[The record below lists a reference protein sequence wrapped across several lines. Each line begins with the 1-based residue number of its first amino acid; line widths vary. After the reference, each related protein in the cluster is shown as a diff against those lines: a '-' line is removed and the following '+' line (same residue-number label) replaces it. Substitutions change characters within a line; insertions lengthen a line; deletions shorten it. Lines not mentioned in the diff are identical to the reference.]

1 MKLVLFY
8 HAYIYGSNYVSIMS
22 ETFRL
27 LVSSG
32 LFKACDKLYIG
43 AYEETNASPKDGI
56 SWLEHFWANT
66 DKVEIIRHTVND
78 EERSTL
84 LYLRDYCKEN
94 PDDYVLYFHTKGIV
108 KYSEATQDWRRYM
121 EYFNIERW
129 KDCVKVLTE
138 GYDCCGVLW
147 NSDTAVGYFPHFSG
161 TFWWATA
168 KYINTLKIDYLNYPY
183 RLYREFW
190 IGSNPNVKVYE
201 FHNSRMNDK
210 EKLRAH
216 QSHYELLYPKAYYE
230 NTERKLHIICT
241 VYKKA
246 LELGLFINSFLLQTN
261 PNWILHFVHDGPATN
276 EIKTVISNCKDN
288 RVMFQETKKVN
299 GHYGHP
305 NRNLLLN
312 SIVVKDTDYILITNE
327 DNYYVPVFVEYMLK
341 ETVGKPVGIVY
352 CNMVHSYLKYSILN
366 TKLIKNK
373 IDCGSFIVLASVAK
387 KAGFNEIVH
396 NADGIYIEECKRI
409 SDNNGM
415 QSIKIE
421 KPLFIHN

>member
-1 MKLVLFY
+1 MK
-8 HAYIYGSNYVSIMS
+8 
-22 ETFRL
+22 
-27 LVSSG
+27 
-32 LFKACDKLYIG
+32 
-43 AYEETNASPKDGI
+43 
-56 SWLEHFWANT
+56 
-66 DKVEIIRHTVND
+66 
-78 EERSTL
+78 
-84 LYLRDYCKEN
+84 
-94 PDDYVLYFHTKGIV
+94 
-108 KYSEATQDWRRYM
+108 
-121 EYFNIERW
+121 
-129 KDCVKVLTE
+129 
-138 GYDCCGVLW
+138 
-147 NSDTAVGYFPHFSG
+147 
-161 TFWWATA
+161 
-168 KYINTLKIDYLNYPY
+168 
-183 RLYREFW
+183 
-190 IGSNPNVKVYE
+190 
-201 FHNSRMNDK
+201 
-210 EKLRAH
+210 
-216 QSHYELLYPKAYYE
+216 

-246 LELGLFINSFLLQTN
+246 LELGLFINSFLVQTN
-261 PNWILHFVHDGPATN
+261 PNWVLHFVHDGPATD
-276 EIKTVISNCKDN
+276 EIKTIISNCKDN

-341 ETVGKPVGIVY
+341 ETVGKSVGIVY

-366 TKLIKNK
+366 TRLIKNK

-396 NADGIYIEECKRI
+396 NADGIYLEECKRI

>member
-1 MKLVLFY
+1 
-8 HAYIYGSNYVSIMS
+8 
-22 ETFRL
+22 
-27 LVSSG
+27 
-32 LFKACDKLYIG
+32 
-43 AYEETNASPKDGI
+43 
-56 SWLEHFWANT
+56 
-66 DKVEIIRHTVND
+66 
-78 EERSTL
+78 
-84 LYLRDYCKEN
+84 
-94 PDDYVLYFHTKGIV
+94 
-108 KYSEATQDWRRYM
+108 
-121 EYFNIERW
+121 
-129 KDCVKVLTE
+129 
-138 GYDCCGVLW
+138 
-147 NSDTAVGYFPHFSG
+147 
-161 TFWWATA
+161 
-168 KYINTLKIDYLNYPY
+168 
-183 RLYREFW
+183 
-190 IGSNPNVKVYE
+190 
-201 FHNSRMNDK
+201 MNDK
-210 EKLRAH
+210 EKLAAH

-276 EIKTVISNCKDN
+276 EIKTVISNCNDN